1 MRASCASCVRTASA
15 TPATTARHRYH
26 VSTTDLR
33 TATYA
38 LDSARP
44 VVARLDAARNPEDV
58 AADIIDVWN
67 AAETALRALAG
78 GNPAAGQALIRDLR
92 AREVLSLEQGHAM
105 LGFLGARDRVARTDY
120 RPTTADVQAVRE
132 GFQRLDDAVM
142 SGGAAGLDIPVVRRA
157 SGASGTTVP
166 SPSLDAGT
174 PPYPPEAVGRRRAF
188 PVIPVAAA
196 VVLLAL
202 LAVGAWW
209 WSGRDERTLEAG
221 IAAYRAGRT
230 DVARTQFAD
239 LARNAPDL
247 ATPHVFLARMAR
259 DEGNLPGALSE
270 LQTAIRKEPN
280 NALALREMGAYLYTV
295 GRFDLA
301 RNFYVRALQ
310 ANPEDRE
317 AQGFLG
323 CALLRLGRP
332 AEGQR
337 FLQRAGQGAWST
349 CAQQA
354 PPPGMMAQPG
364 VAGPYPQGQ
373 YPAPQYPQPRP

>member
-1 MRASCASCVRTASA
+1 VSTANLRTAS
-15 TPATTARHRYH
+15 
-26 VSTTDLR
+26 
-33 TATYA
+33 YA

-44 VVARLDAARNPEDV
+44 IVGRLDAARNPEDV

-78 GNPAAGQALIRDLR
+78 GNPAGGQALIRDLR

-132 GFQRLDDAVM
+132 GFQRLEDAVM
-142 SGGAAGLDIPVVRRA
+142 AGGVQAPPPMATPRM
-157 SGASGTTVP
+157 SGATVP
-166 SPSLDAGT
+166 SPSVEAETPAYATGT
-174 PPYPPEAVGRRRAF
+174 AARRRAF
-188 PVIPVAAA
+188 PLIPIAAA
-196 VVLLAL
+196 AVLLAL
-202 LAVGAWW
+202 LAGFAWW
-209 WSGRDERTLEAG
+209 WSGREERALGAG
-221 IAAYRAGRT
+221 IAAYRSGRT
-230 DVARTQFAD
+230 DIARTQFAEV
-239 LARNAPDL
+239 ARNAPDL

-295 GRFDLA
+295 GRYELA
-301 RNFYVRALQ
+301 RNFYVRSLQ
-310 ANPEDRE
+310 VNADDRE

-323 CALLRLGRP
+323 CSLLRLGRP
-332 AEGQR
+332 AEAQR
-337 FLQRAGQGAWST
+337 FLQRAGQGPWSA

-354 PPPGMMAQPG
+354 PPPGMAMQPG
-364 VAGPYPQGQ
+364 VAGPYPAPQPQ
-373 YPAPQYPQPRP
+373 YPQPQYPQPQYPQPRP